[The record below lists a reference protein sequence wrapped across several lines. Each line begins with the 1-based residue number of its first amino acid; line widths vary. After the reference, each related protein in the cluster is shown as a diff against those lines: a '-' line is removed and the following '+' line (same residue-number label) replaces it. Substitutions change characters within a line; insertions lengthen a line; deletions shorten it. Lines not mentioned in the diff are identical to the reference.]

1 MLIEVV
7 QGNIEISPELRSH
20 IDSRLRMAFAKH
32 GRAVRNVSITFDATP
47 RTPQDTE
54 PRCLLEVRM
63 KHTVKV
69 DESGP
74 DLFQAAERA
83 IAAATRSVI
92 RAVRQEEQRQ
102 KPKVHPK
109 F

>member
-20 IDSRLRMAFAKH
+20 IDSRLRMAFARH
-32 GRAVRNVSITFDATP
+32 GRSVRNVSVTFDGTP
-47 RTPQDTE
+47 KSETDTD

-74 DLFQAAERA
+74 DLFQAAEKA
-83 IAAATRSVI
+83 IAAATRSVN
-92 RAVRQEEQRQ
+92 RAVKQEELRN